1 MGERIPQSTSY
12 ELAFKVYS
20 ASTGLEVT
28 GATVAM
34 TISKNGA
41 TGAFSAMHVATN
53 ATEIASGWYFVVL
66 DSTDTATLGRLA
78 VRGTS
83 TGNQDVG
90 VQLTVV
96 NANNAGLA
104 GIPDAAPGATNG
116 LFIAGTNA
124 ATTITTA
131 LTTTFTGNLTGSVG
145 SVTGLTASNLDT
157 TVSSRMATYT
167 QPTGFLAATFPSG
180 TIANTTN
187 ITSITGN
194 ITGNLSGSVGSVT
207 SRVTANTDQWAGGT
221 IPAVNVTGVPL
232 VDLKYTLGTLSPA
245 AAGSVGVDWA
255 QVANKTSTVAL
266 TGTTVGTVTTVTNQL
281 TAAQIATGVWQD
293 AAAGDFTTAN
303 SVGKSLYNAF
313 TANTSVY
320 TTAALANAPTS
331 GTPPTVGQIA
341 TAVWQDS
348 TVGDFTAANSI
359 GKSVLNGV
367 ALGTGLTV
375 AAVSGA
381 VGSVTSGVTV
391 TTNNDK
397 TGYSLTQAFPTNFGA
412 LSITA
417 GGHISNV
424 DTLTTY
430 TGDTPQTGD
439 SFARIGAAGAGL
451 TALGDPRIAHLDA
464 DVSTRLATSGYTAP
478 DNADVAAIK
487 AKTDSLAF
495 TTPNK
500 VDANILAVNSDTV
513 TGDGHTGTEW
523 GPA

>member
-1 MGERIPQSTSY
+1 MLSI
-12 ELAFKVYS
+12 
-20 ASTGLEVT
+20 T
-28 GATVAM
+28 GANTFANFTANSGWGVSLPSANTTTVSNAFTWTGTQANPILLASSSPTAIATLSVPSGACTLTWGGLQGITASGGATFTATNTFNFGTNSGWSISAPADATTVAP
-34 TISKNGA
+34 TA
-41 TGAFSAMHVATN
+41 AQ
-53 ATEIASGWYFVVL
+53 IASAVWKDTTSGDFTVAGSIGKDLFIGGVV
-66 DSTDTATLGRLA
+66 
-78 VRGTS
+78 
-83 TGNQDVG
+83 
-90 VQLTVV
+90 
-96 NANNAGLA
+96 
-104 GIPDAAPGATNG
+104 PGAAG
-116 LFIAGTNA
+116 GHFIAGTNA

-187 ITSITGN
+187 IT
-194 ITGNLSGSVGSVT
+194 
-207 SRVTANTDQWAGGT
+207 AGT
-221 IPAVNVTGVPL
+221 ITTATDLTNLPSIPTNWLTATGIAANAL
-232 VDLKYTLGTLSPA
+232 NGKGDWLLASSYTAP
-245 AAGSVGVDWA
+245 
-255 QVANKTSTVAL
+255 
-266 TGTTVGTVTTVTNQL
+266 TNL

-293 AAAGDFTTAN
+293 ATAGDFTTAN

-320 TTAALANAPTS
+320 TTAALANAPTG

-348 TVGDFTAANSI
+348 TAGDFTAANSI

-381 VGSVTSGVTV
+381 VGSVMAGVTV

-464 DVSTRLATSGYTAP
+464 DVSSRLATSGYTAP

-495 TTPNK
+495 TAANK